1 MKECLWERLD
11 MIKYLASVHSGE
23 TTSLK
28 KWDNTA
34 LQKPSNMLSYSVG
47 HAAKIGAKKS
57 YLKLLKKI
65 DFSS

>member
-1 MKECLWERLD
+1 MA
-11 MIKYLASVHSGE
+11 IHSGE

-65 DFSS
+65 DFSSLTCNGGGY